1 MRYLKAMKRVPPSSI
16 NDMPSTP
23 KAMGKSA
30 SSGGT
35 MSEEMPWYTVT
46 LNTTN
51 IAHRDEPT
59 DQ

>member
-1 MRYLKAMKRVPPSSI
+1 
-16 NDMPSTP
+16 
-23 KAMGKSA
+23 MGKSA